1 MDSWISIL
9 EQFNSREL
17 AFFVWIFLLGIW
29 ALNHKSIRESVN
41 NVFKTF
47 FNRTM
52 LTITTSMIFYIC
64 FIVLLLKYIGYW
76 DYGLLKDTIFWI
88 IGVSFIQ
95 LFNLNKPEYENGFF
109 IKIFK
114 DNLKFII
121 IFEFLVNLFTF
132 NFWTELI
139 LLPLYTAIVAVYTVS
154 DLDEKYNPAKKL
166 TENIL
171 VGVGFVII
179 LFISI
184 KTFQEFSIIFTLD
197 NFRNIGLPILLT
209 IGYLPFLYFM
219 ALFMS
224 YESLFVRISV
234 FLKENE
240 DISRVAKERIILKFN
255 LNLKKLNQFKKT
267 FLLELFK
274 LDDKTKIVK
283 IINDYK
289 Y

>member
-1 MDSWISIL
+1 MHNWVSIL

-76 DYGLLKDTIFWI
+76 NYGLLKDTIFWI

-95 LFNLNKPEYENGFF
+95 LFNLNKPKYENGFF

-121 IFEFLVNLFTF
+121 IFEFIVNLFTF

-171 VGVGFVII
+171 VCIGFII
-179 LFISI
+179 VLFVSI
-184 KTFQEFSIIFTLD
+184 KTFQEFSTIFTLD

-209 IGYLPFLYFM
+209 I
-219 ALFMS
+219 
-224 YESLFVRISV
+224 
-234 FLKENE
+234 
-240 DISRVAKERIILKFN
+240 
-255 LNLKKLNQFKKT
+255 
-267 FLLELFK
+267 
-274 LDDKTKIVK
+274 
-283 IINDYK
+283 
-289 Y
+289 